1 MFNAAERD
9 AEAFQNSAAFSEVE
23 RLTRVNRIQWAGTV
37 AHELFHSWNGAS
49 LRPEPYA
56 DLQWFSE
63 GFTDYYAT
71 RSLAKTAVIDEPL
84 FLRRMERT
92 IALYL
97 YFKAAPAFDSVTLK
111 TAGARKGTYRLGVYE
126 GGWVTAFCF
135 DVNIRKQT
143 SGRRTLDDVM
153 RMLYDEL
160 ALKNQPYTEADL
172 RRVLRQVA
180 GPASD
185 TFLDKYVVGDET
197 IPVSECVADAGY
209 TGFGTGYQGEY
220 YVEKPRSSTYRGWLF
235 NH

>member
-1 MFNAAERD
+1 
-9 AEAFQNSAAFSEVE
+9 
-23 RLTRVNRIQWAGTV
+23 
-37 AHELFHSWNGAS
+37 
-49 LRPEPYA
+49 
-56 DLQWFSE
+56 
-63 GFTDYYAT
+63 
-71 RSLAKTAVIDEPL
+71 
-84 FLRRMERT
+84 
-92 IALYL
+92 
-97 YFKAAPAFDSVTLK
+97 
-111 TAGARKGTYRLGVYE
+111 
-126 GGWVTAFCF
+126 
-135 DVNIRKQT
+135 
-143 SGRRTLDDVM
+143 
-153 RMLYDEL
+153 MLYDEL